1 MKKEVV
7 IVGGGPSG
15 LATSAC
21 LNLLSIP
28 NVILEREN
36 CYNSLWK
43 KRSYDRLK
51 LHLAKEFCNLPHF
64 PHPKSSPTYIPKDA
78 FIKYVDD
85 YVSHFNLNP
94 LCCKY
99 VESASYDEET
109 KTWRVMSKDT
119 NTGEVDE
126 YIAKFL
132 VVAIGENAEGYIPD
146 VPGLESFHGSVLHS
160 SQYKSGSKYKGD
172 AALVVGCGNS
182 GMEIAFDLANYGAK
196 TSISVRS
203 AYEFVQ
209 FHVVPKEVIHMG
221 MVLLKYLPLK
231 FVDTAVNLFRGLL
244 YGDLGKYGIYR
255 PKDGP
260 FFLKA
265 TTGRSPVI
273 DVGTIS
279 KIKSGEIQ
287 VLPEIKEIR
296 GSEVVFSDGKSHP
309 FDAIIFST
317 GYKSTANYWLKDGEH
332 LLNKEGF
339 PKEKFP
345 NHWKGKNGL
354 YFAGLARRG
363 LAGVSMDAQNI
374 ANDIKKFFSAVVTKA
389 SPSNPCPRG
398 SMHIH
403 K

>member
-7 IVGGGPSG
+7 IVGAGPSG
-15 LATSAC
+15 LATSVC

-28 NVILEREN
+28 NVILEKED

-64 PHPKSSPTYIPKDA
+64 PHPKSAPTYIPKDA

-109 KTWRVMSKDT
+109 ETWRVVSKDT
-119 NTGEVDE
+119 STGEVDE

-132 VVAIGENAEGYIPD
+132 VVATGENAEGYIPD

-160 SQYKSGSKYKGD
+160 SQYKSGLKYKGD
-172 AALVVGCGNS
+172 SILVVGCGNS
-182 GMEIAFDLANYGAK
+182 GMEIAFDLSNFGAK
-196 TSISVRS
+196 TSISIRS
-203 AYEFVQ
+203 A
-209 FHVVPKEVIHMG
+209 FHVVTKEMVHMG
-221 MVLLKYLPLK
+221 MVLLNYLPLK
-231 FVDTAVNLFRGLL
+231 FVDTLVNMLCRLL
-244 YGDLGKYGIYR
+244 YRDLSKYGIHR

-260 FFLKA
+260 FFLKV
-265 TTGRSPVI
+265 TQGRSPVI
-273 DVGTIS
+273 DVGTVS

-309 FDAIIFST
+309 FDAIVFST
-317 GYKSTANYWLKDGEH
+317 GYKSTANYWLKDDEQ
-332 LLNKEGF
+332 LLNKEGY
-339 PKEKFP
+339 PKERFP

-354 YFAGLARRG
+354 YFAGLGRRG

-374 ANDIKKFFSAVVTKA
+374 ANDIKNKFTAVVA
-389 SPSNPCPRG
+389 
-398 SMHIH
+398 
-403 K
+403 

>member
-28 NVILEREN
+28 NVILEKED

-85 YVSHFNLNP
+85 YVSHFKLNP

-99 VESASYDEET
+99 VESASYDEKT
-109 KTWRVMSKDT
+109 KTWRVVSKDT

-132 VVAIGENAEGYIPD
+132 VVATGENAEGYIPD
-146 VPGLESFHGSVLHS
+146 VPGLETFHGSVLHS

-182 GMEIAFDLANYGAK
+182 GMEIAFDLANFGAE

-203 AYEFVQ
+203 A

-231 FVDTAVNLFRGLL
+231 FVDTVVNLFRGLL

-255 PKDGP
+255 PKAGP

-279 KIKSGEIQ
+279 KIKSGEIH

-296 GSEVVFSDGKSHP
+296 GSKVVFSDGKSQP

-345 NHWKGKNGL
+345 NQWKGKNGL

-374 ANDIKKFFSAVVTKA
+374 ANDIKKIFQCCC
-389 SPSNPCPRG
+389 N
-398 SMHIH
+398 
-403 K
+403 

>member
-28 NVILEREN
+28 NVILEKED

-43 KRSYDRLK
+43 KRSYDRVK

-78 FIKYVDD
+78 LIKYVDD

-109 KTWRVMSKDT
+109 KTWRVASKDT

-126 YIAKFL
+126 YIAMFL
-132 VVAIGENAEGYIPD
+132 VVATGENAEGYIPN

-172 AALVVGCGNS
+172 VALVVGCGNS
-182 GMEIAFDLANYGAK
+182 GMEIAFDLANY
-196 TSISVRS
+196 
-203 AYEFVQ
+203 
-209 FHVVPKEVIHMG
+209 
-221 MVLLKYLPLK
+221 
-231 FVDTAVNLFRGLL
+231 
-244 YGDLGKYGIYR
+244 DLGKYGIYR

-260 FFLKA
+260 LFLKA

-287 VLPEIKEIR
+287 VLPEIKEIQ
-296 GSEVVFSDGKSHP
+296 GNEVVFSNGKIHQ

-317 GYKSTANYWLKDGEH
+317 GYKSTANYWLKDGEK

-374 ANDIKKFFSAVVTKA
+374 ANDIMKFFSAVG
-389 SPSNPCPRG
+389 N
-398 SMHIH
+398 
-403 K
+403 